1 MSEAKLERFVVSE
14 KGLQELES
22 RSWGGARPGAGRP
35 RTESLDEAE
44 LTFLAW
50 MVDGSAYSNEQAEL
64 TSKLLRM
71 ADRVGRVGR

>member
-1 MSEAKLERFVVSE
+1 MTAEKVDRFVVSE

-22 RSWGGARPGAGRP
+22 RAWGGARPGAGRP
-35 RTESLDEAE
+35 RTESLDETE

-50 MVDGSAYSNEQAEL
+50 MVDSSAYSDEQAEL

-71 ADRVGRVGR
+71 ADRVGRAGR